1 MMAARVEAAARR
13 AVAHLVVISQRD
25 VEALFVLS
33 RAWERRAHE
42 LGHLIRQPDAFGLD
56 FEMALVVHRKIDRR
70 VGTLRVAHRANGVN
84 EDVARATWR
93 ARARARA
100 RGRTKPSPPLNVERL
115 Q

>member
-70 VGTLRVAHRANGVN
+70 VGALRVARRANGLS
-84 EDVARATWR
+84 EDMARGTWGTR
-93 ARARARA
+93 AP
-100 RGRTKPSPPLNVERL
+100 GRTKPSPPLNVERL
-115 Q
+115 QWS